1 MPDVAV
7 RVEKLGK
14 RFRIG
19 APRERYKTF
28 RDAVA
33 GLFKRSRAERK
44 SAREPFW
51 ALRDVSLEIQRGEVV
66 GIIGR
71 NGAGKSTLL
80 KVLARITEPTEGFA
94 EIRGRVGSLLEVG
107 TGFHP
112 ELTGRENV
120 FLNGAI
126 LGMRRAEIEAKFD
139 EIIAFAE
146 IEKFIDTP
154 VKHYSSGMYLRLA
167 FSVAAHLEP
176 EILFVDE
183 VLAVGDAV
191 FQRKCLA
198 RMREV
203 AEHGLTILFVSHNMA
218 AIQHLC
224 TRALLLAKGRLALA
238 GPVESVVQGYL
249 KATAGKQDLNL
260 ESITDR
266 KGAGE
271 VRIREIRIT
280 APDGSPLA
288 GLVCGKPARIRLGL
302 SNCQRADK
310 PRVSLCLLDMMDQ
323 RIMLL
328 DSQLLG
334 KSLPPVDPGG
344 SLICD
349 IPRVSLAPGRYKIE
363 LWLQVNEVLQD
374 WISDA
379 GTVEVLDGDFYR
391 SGMALPSG
399 GQFAV
404 MDFAW
409 RPALD
414 GG

>member
-1 MPDVAV
+1 
-7 RVEKLGK
+7 
-14 RFRIG
+14 
-19 APRERYKTF
+19 
-28 RDAVA
+28 
-33 GLFKRSRAERK
+33 
-44 SAREPFW
+44 
-51 ALRDVSLEIQRGEVV
+51 
-66 GIIGR
+66 
-71 NGAGKSTLL
+71 
-80 KVLARITEPTEGFA
+80 
-94 EIRGRVGSLLEVG
+94 
-107 TGFHP
+107 
-112 ELTGRENV
+112 
-120 FLNGAI
+120 
-126 LGMRRAEIEAKFD
+126 
-139 EIIAFAE
+139 
-146 IEKFIDTP
+146 
-154 VKHYSSGMYLRLA
+154 LA

-224 TRALLLAKGRLALA
+224 TKALLLAKGRLAMA

-249 KATAGKQDLNL
+249 EATAGKQDLNL
-260 ESITDR
+260 ESIADR

-271 VRIREIRIT
+271 VRFREIRMT
-280 APDGSPLA
+280 AADGSPLG
-288 GLVCGKPARIRLGL
+288 GLVCGKPASISLSL
-302 SNCQRADK
+302 SNCQRADN
-310 PRVSLCLLDMMDQ
+310 PRVSLCFLDLMDQ

-328 DSQLLG
+328 DSKLLG
-334 KSLPPVDPGG
+334 RGLPPVGPRG

-349 IPRVSLAPGRYKIE
+349 IPRVSLAPGRYKVE
-363 LWLQVNEVLQD
+363 LWLQVKEVLQD
-374 WISDA
+374 WIPDA

-391 SGMALPSG
+391 SGMALAPG

-409 RPALD
+409 RPAPE